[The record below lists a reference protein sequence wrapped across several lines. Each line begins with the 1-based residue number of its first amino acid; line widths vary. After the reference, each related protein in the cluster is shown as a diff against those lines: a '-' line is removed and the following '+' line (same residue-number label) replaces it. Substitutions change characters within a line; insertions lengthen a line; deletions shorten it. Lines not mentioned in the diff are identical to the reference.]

1 MLKAVRFDEDK
12 HKDLLKFVLDY
23 KDIKGKQNESEAIRF
38 LMQTGLNAINNLP
51 INIPQPQTK
60 STSDINIESLKKE
73 LMNDIMSQINVQAF
87 NTVLNRLDNAQ
98 NNIPARAFTE
108 MNTSRDIEPI
118 RNISTEE
125 FKPTTQPIKIPAGTN
140 PLLANIL
147 ANAKR

>member
-51 INIPQPQTK
+51 LDIPQPQTK
-60 STSDINIESLKKE
+60 PTSDIDIESLKKE

-98 NNIPARAFTE
+98 NNIPTRAFTE
-108 MNTSRDIEPI
+108 MNTPRDIEPI
-118 RNISTEE
+118 SKPITENV
-125 FKPTTQPIKIPAGTN
+125 KPINQPAKIPIGSN